1 MSTFD
6 IELVRRFYRRSPAYV
21 KMLASE
27 EAKWLVYN
35 WVKQEV
41 EEITSSISNLNDKL
55 APRHGIL
62 LFVYYQGYFRLA
74 LPGNASILIVA
85 SGEETDELPAINVGD
100 GYKFEKDKEKLKA
113 TLVAFA
119 EENGGF
125 VEDCDLRGCYK

>member
-6 IELVRRFYRRSPAYV
+6 IGLVRRLNCSPAYV
-21 KMLASE
+21 KMLESE

-35 WVKQEV
+35 WVNQEV

-55 APRHGIL
+55 AQKHGIL
-62 LFVYYQGYFRLA
+62 LFIYHQCYFRLG
-74 LPGNASILIVA
+74 LPGNASILIGA
-85 SGEETDELPAINVGD
+85 SREETDKLPAINVGD

-119 EENGGF
+119 KENRGF
-125 VEDCDLRGCYK
+125 VEDYDLRDFR